1 MNGEG
6 QEKKPDEHGKN
17 PGASGEP
24 SQWMMIALNQINA
37 RLDRI
42 ESDIRDLGTSIGNI
56 KKMIW
61 TAAGVIIAVGLIGYI
76 SVWIRGS
83 HQQNPLRNHDR
94 ESAPSVG
101 GFRPR
106 PVGHSE
112 RSTPDR

>member
-61 TAAGVIIAVGLIGYI
+61 TAAGVIIAVGLIGTFLFGLGDLI
-76 SVWIRGS
+76 NKIPFEITIGN
-83 HQQNPLRNHDR
+83 QP
-94 ESAPSVG
+94 P
-101 GFRPR
+101 P
-106 PVGHSE
+106 
-112 RSTPDR
+112 